1 MRIKVGLSYVFQHFL
16 GLFFP
21 AGGPQSGYGHYD
33 ETYGPPPPHYEGRRM
48 GPPLGRTRG
57 GPRYGGPQYGH
68 GPPPDYAA
76 QADSPVIMV
85 YGLDPFKIN
94 ADRIF
99 NIFCLYGNV
108 ERVSFLLSYLFIY
121 LKPNSTRVF

>member
-1 MRIKVGLSYVFQHFL
+1 MCEKGCITVVVLMRVLSC
-16 GLFFP
+16 P

-33 ETYGPPPPHYEGRRM
+33 ETFGPPPHYEGRRM

-68 GPPPDYAA
+68 GPPPEYAA

-108 ERVSFLLSYLFIY
+108 ERVSFLFT
-121 LKPNSTRVF
+121 NE

>member
-1 MRIKVGLSYVFQHFL
+1 
-16 GLFFP
+16 
-21 AGGPQSGYGHYD
+21 
-33 ETYGPPPPHYEGRRM
+33 M

-68 GPPPDYAA
+68 GPPPEYAA

-108 ERVSFLLSYLFIY
+108 ERVSL
-121 LKPNSTRVF
+121 LKPNFTSLFLIAECKSDAQFHRLTCLTVAHQT

>member
-1 MRIKVGLSYVFQHFL
+1 MPDSVYNATCMLKAPCFSIYQYILY
-16 GLFFP
+16 P

-108 ERVSFLLSYLFIY
+108 ERVSF
-121 LKPNSTRVF
+121 

>member
-1 MRIKVGLSYVFQHFL
+1 
-16 GLFFP
+16 
-21 AGGPQSGYGHYD
+21 
-33 ETYGPPPPHYEGRRM
+33 M
-48 GPPLGRTRG
+48 GPPLGRARG

-68 GPPPDYAA
+68 GPPPEYAA

-99 NIFCLYGNV
+99 NVFCLYGNV
-108 ERVSFLLSYLFIY
+108 ERVSLLKLNGFSL
-121 LKPNSTRVF
+121 LAHRP